1 MYFYLAKNYQYKG
14 DYSNAIALYKLSISL
29 NVYEFSEHRYAFLE
43 LGRIFKSIQAER
55 AEEAQKIAKIKIARR
70 MKFKKVSQR
79 HSKNQIINRCK
90 LIKHQNWVLNTV
102 LG

>member
-55 AEEAQKIAKIKIARR
+55 AEEAQKD
-70 MKFKKVSQR
+70 SQDQDNKANEIQEGEPTPQQE
-79 HSKNQIINRCK
+79 SNNQPLQTYQAPK
-90 LIKHQNWVLNTV
+90 LSA
-102 LG
+102 